1 MLAPPQTTLSASRAR
16 FGAAFERAVPVVHV
30 LGFAIV
36 LLAAA
41 MAVPFAVA
49 IWYEEPTLAA
59 FGDSFAVTIVCG
71 ALMWAATRRHRR
83 ELQVRDGFLLVTLVW
98 SIFPVFAAVPLLI
111 FIPGLSFADAYF
123 ECLSGITTTGATV
136 LSNLDKFPSSIN
148 VWRCLLQW
156 FGGIGIV
163 VMAVAVLPL
172 LGVGGQQLYRAET
185 PGPMKDTK
193 LTPRITETARGLWL
207 VYLGFSIACG
217 LGYWLA
223 GMAPLDAMSHAFST
237 LSTGGFS
244 SHDASFAYFDSPVIE
259 AVAIVFMMIGG
270 VNFATHFTAFS
281 RLSLA
286 PYRHDPQARWFVLT
300 IVGSAI
306 LIAGYLW
313 LHGTYPDFASSLR
326 HAAFNTVSMA
336 TTTGYASADFNVWP
350 AFAPLLML
358 FLCVFA
364 SCAGSTGGG
373 IKMVR
378 MQLMFLQGLREM
390 VKLLHP
396 QAQVPVKLGGN
407 VVANQIVFAVLAFMS
422 LYGASVTVMTFV
434 LLASGLDFTTAF
446 SAVIACI
453 TNTGPGLA
461 QVGPAT
467 TYAVL
472 TDFQTWVCSFA
483 MLIGRLELFTVL
495 VLFTPAF
502 WRK

>member
-1 MLAPPQTTLSASRAR
+1 MPPQITAAAPGAHL
-16 FGAAFERAVPVVHV
+16 GAAFERAAPVVQV
-30 LGFAIV
+30 LGFAVI

-41 MAVPFAVA
+41 MAIPIGVA
-49 IWYEEPTLAA
+49 LWHGEPTLAA
-59 FGDSFAVTIVCG
+59 FGVSFAVTIAG
-71 ALMWAATRRHRR
+71 GMLMWAATRRHRR
-83 ELQVRDGFLLVTLVW
+83 ELQIRDGFLLVTLVW
-98 SIFPVFAAVPLLI
+98 SVLPAFAAMPLMIHL
-111 FIPGLSFADAYF
+111 PGLSFTDAYF
-123 ECLSGITTTGATV
+123 ESLSGITTTGATV
-136 LSNLDKFPSSIN
+136 FSNLDKLSPSIN

-193 LTPRITETARGLWL
+193 LTPRITETAKGLWL
-207 VYLGFSIACG
+207 VYVGFSIACG
-217 LGYWLA
+217 FAYWLA
-223 GMAPLDAMSHAFST
+223 GMTPLDAMSHTFST
-237 LSTGGFS
+237 MSTGGFS
-244 SHDASFAYFDSPVIE
+244 SHDASFAYFDSPAIE
-259 AVAIVFMMIGG
+259 AVAIVFMTIGG
-270 VNFATHFTAFS
+270 LNFATHFTVF
-281 RLSLA
+281 RRWSLA
-286 PYRHDPQARWFVLT
+286 PYRHDPQARWFVLLLL
-300 IVGSAI
+300 GSAI

-326 HAAFNTVSMA
+326 HAAFNTVSIA
-336 TTTGYASADFNVWP
+336 TTTGYATADYNLWP

-390 VKLLHP
+390 LKLLHP
-396 QAQVPVKLGGN
+396 QAQLPVKLGGS

-483 MLIGRLELFTVL
+483 MLIGRLELFTVF

>member
-1 MLAPPQTTLSASRAR
+1 M
-16 FGAAFERAVPVVHV
+16 
-30 LGFAIV
+30 

-41 MAVPFAVA
+41 MVIPIVVA
-49 IWYEEPTLAA
+49 MWHNEPTLAA
-59 FGDSFAVTIVCG
+59 FGGSFAVTVTGG

-83 ELQVRDGFLLVTLVW
+83 ELQIRDGFLLVTLVW
-98 SIFPVFAAVPLLI
+98 SILPVFAAVPLMI
-111 FIPGLSFADAYF
+111 FVPGLSFTDAYF

-136 LSNLDKFPSSIN
+136 FSNLDKFPQSIN

-193 LTPRITETARGLWL
+193 LTPRITETAKGLWL
-207 VYLGFSIACG
+207 VYLGFSVACG

-223 GMAPLDAMSHAFST
+223 GMTPLDAMSHTFT
-237 LSTGGFS
+237 TMSTGGFS
-244 SHDASFAYFDSPVIE
+244 SHDASFAYFDSPAIE

-270 VNFATHFTAFS
+270 LNFATHFVVFS
-281 RLSLA
+281 RLNLA

-300 IVGSAI
+300 VFGSAV
-306 LIAGYLW
+306 LIACYLW

-326 HAAFNTVSMA
+326 HAAFNTVSIA
-336 TTTGYASADFNVWP
+336 TTTGYATVDYNLWP

-390 VKLLHP
+390 LKLLHP

-422 LYGASVTVMTFV
+422 LYGASVTVMTFL